1 MNNIPRTN
9 GPVDIVG
16 PGSEEKA
23 RLQSDRLTSLVRR
36 LAEGPNEA
44 WREKLADVDPETIAS
59 IVDIGR
65 LPFTTKQDL
74 RDTYPLG
81 MVTVPI
87 DEVVRLHASSGTS
100 GKPTIVAYTRADLAL
115 WAECNA
121 RALALAGVKAG
132 DILHNS
138 YGYGLFTGG
147 LGLHYG
153 GEIGRAHV

>member
-1 MNNIPRTN
+1 MPDDHRKPGCPGEQQPANQRTGRHRRS
-9 GPVDIVG
+9 GP
-16 PGSEEKA
+16 EEKA
-23 RLQSDRLTSLVRR
+23 RLQSDRLTTLVRR

-44 WREKLADVDPETIAS
+44 WREKLAHVDPETIVS
-59 IVDIGR
+59 IADIGR

-115 WAECNA
+115 
-121 RALALAGVKAG
+121 
-132 DILHNS
+132 
-138 YGYGLFTGG
+138 
-147 LGLHYG
+147 
-153 GEIGRAHV
+153 